1 MNHHTELLPD
11 PLPAEPLVV
20 VDGWL
25 AESWKLQ
32 QQPNPNAMVVATVD
46 PDGQPSARVV
56 LCKAIV
62 PQPGYVV
69 FYTNYLSRKG
79 RELTQNPRAAAV
91 LHWDA
96 LHRQVR
102 VEGPVVRAP
111 DADSDAYFASRAW
124 QSRLGAWASQQ
135 SEPIGSRKEL
145 QAAVAEAA
153 RRFGTPPPDA
163 TTPEGASAEATTEDG
178 TTEYAATGEG
188 GAGEAATGGAATGG
202 AASGG
207 ARGDHVKG
215 ERIKEGQ
222 TIVVPRPPNW
232 GGFRLWAES
241 VELWV
246 EGEARIHDR
255 ARWTRALTERSDGS
269 LYAGPWTSTRLQP

>member
-25 AESWKLQ
+25 AESWKLR

-56 LCKAIV
+56 LCKDIV
-62 PQPGYVV
+62 PQPGYLV

-91 LHWDA
+91 MHWDV

-102 VEGPVVRAP
+102 VEGPVVKTP
-111 DADSDAYFASRAW
+111 EADSDAYFASRAW

-153 RRFGTPPPDA
+153 KRFGTPPPDDA
-163 TTPEGASAEATTEDG
+163 TAEGGNAEATTEDG
-178 TTEYAATGEG
+178 STEEAVTGKAATGEG
-188 GAGEAATGGAATGG
+188 
-202 AASGG
+202 
-207 ARGDHVKG
+207 KK
-215 ERIKEGQ
+215 ER
-222 TIVVPRPPNW
+222 TIVIPRPPNW

-246 EGEARIHDR
+246 EGDARIHDR
-255 ARWTRALTERSDGS
+255 ARWTRSLTMRSDGS
-269 LYAGPWTSTRLQP
+269 VGAGPWTATRLQP